1 MKTLLLK
8 YPVFFRFT
16 GAIIL
21 FTLAL
26 IVSGF
31 IDRPVLK
38 QYFPFTSVILLLL
51 VTAVLYK
58 WDNKSLTSIGL
69 NVTFKNLSFF
79 PLGILIGA
87 FAFMI
92 AKYFRGLYTG
102 ESFEFTT
109 ATIDYEV
116 LLYGFYTILPAVI
129 IEELLF
135 RGYVFKKTV
144 EVSNAVVANIIF
156 GVLFMLVHV
165 LDREIIQNKAM
176 VLFLMITIP
185 VGHLLFATALL
196 KSKTLFFPIGIHLGN
211 NWATRHLISKTNNGD
226 SIFYIP
232 ENAPI
237 ETWTDFIIVLIV
249 FNAFFLFVTYVIW
262 KWNGISKKI
271 KAISTFFF

>member
-1 MKTLLLK
+1 MKPLLLK

-31 IDRPVLK
+31 IDRPFLK
-38 QYFPFTSVILLLL
+38 KYFPFTSVILLLL
-51 VTAVLYK
+51 VTALLYK
-58 WDNKSLTSIGL
+58 WDNKSLKSIGL
-69 NVTFKNLSFF
+69 NVTLKNLSFF

-87 FAFMI
+87 MAFMI

-102 ESFEFTT
+102 ESFGLTT
-109 ATIDYEV
+109 AILDYKV

-135 RGYVFKKTV
+135 RGYVFKKIV
-144 EVSNAVVANIIF
+144 EVSNVVIANIIF
-156 GVLFMLVHV
+156 GVLFMLVHI
-165 LDREIIQNKAM
+165 LDREIIQNRAM

-211 NWATRHLISKTNNGD
+211 NWATRHLITKTNNGD
-226 SIFYIP
+226 SIFFIP
-232 ENAPI
+232 DNVPI
-237 ETWTDFIIVLIV
+237 DTWKDFIIVIIV
-249 FNAFFLFVTYVIW
+249 FNAFFLFVTYLIW
-262 KWNGISKKI
+262 KWDIIIVRMKNYL
-271 KAISTFFF
+271 AIF

>member
-1 MKTLLLK
+1 MKSLLLK
-8 YPVFFRFT
+8 YPVFFRYT

-31 IDRPVLK
+31 IDRPILK
-38 QYFPFTSVILLLL
+38 TYFPFTSVILLLL
-51 VTAVLYK
+51 VTALLYK
-58 WDNKSLTSIGL
+58 WDKKSLKSIGL
-69 NVTFKNLSFF
+69 NVTRKNLSFF

-87 FAFMI
+87 IAFMI

-102 ESFEFTT
+102 ELFELTT
-109 ATIDYEV
+109 AVIDYKV
-116 LLYGFYTILPAVI
+116 LLYGFYTILPAVM

-135 RGYVFKKTV
+135 RGYLFKKTV
-144 EVSNAVVANIIF
+144 EVSNVVIANIIF
-156 GVLFMLVHV
+156 GVLFMLVHI
-165 LDREIIQNKAM
+165 LDREIIQHRAM

-196 KSKTLFFPIGIHLGN
+196 KSKTLYFPIGIHLGN
-211 NWATRHLISKTNNGD
+211 NWATRHLITKSNNGE

-237 ETWTDFIIVLIV
+237 DTWTDFIIVLIV
-249 FNAFFLFVTYVIW
+249 FNAFFLFVTFVIW
-262 KWNGISKKI
+262 KWDKI
-271 KAISTFFF
+271 IVRMKNYLAIF

>member
-1 MKTLLLK
+1 MKSLLLK
-8 YPVFFRFT
+8 YPVFFRFV
-16 GAIIL
+16 GAIML

-31 IDRPVLK
+31 IDRPILK
-38 QYFPFTSVILLLL
+38 TYFPFTSVILLLL
-51 VTAVLYK
+51 ATALLFK
-58 WDNKSLTSIGL
+58 WDNKSLKAIGL
-69 NVTFKNLSFF
+69 NVTLKNLSFL
-79 PLGILIGA
+79 PLGIIIGA

-92 AKYFRGLYTG
+92 AKYLRGIYTG
-102 ESFEFTT
+102 ELFELTT
-109 ATIDYEV
+109 VSIDYKV

-135 RGYVFKKTV
+135 RGYVFKKTI
-144 EVSNAVVANIIF
+144 EVSNVVIANIIF
-156 GVLFMLVHV
+156 GVIFMLVHI
-165 LDREIIQNKAM
+165 LDRQIIQNKAM

-211 NWATRHLISKTNNGD
+211 NWATRHLITTTNNGE

-237 ETWTDFIIVLIV
+237 DTWTDFIIVLIV
-249 FNAFFLFVTYVIW
+249 FNAFFLFVTYLIW
-262 KWNGISKKI
+262 KWDKI
-271 KAISTFFF
+271 IVRMKNYLAIF

>member
-1 MKTLLLK
+1 MKSLLIK
-8 YPVFFRFT
+8 YPVFFRFI
-16 GAIIL
+16 GAIML

-31 IDRPVLK
+31 IDRPILK
-38 QYFPFTSVILLLL
+38 RYFPFTSVILLLL
-51 VTAVLYK
+51 VTTLLFR
-58 WDNKSLTSIGL
+58 WDNKSLKAIGL
-69 NVTFKNLSFF
+69 NISYRNLSFL
-79 PLGILIGA
+79 PLGIFIGA

-102 ESFEFTT
+102 ESFELTT
-109 ATIDYEV
+109 AAIDYKV
-116 LLYGFYTILPAVI
+116 LLYGFYTILPTVV

-144 EVSNAVVANIIF
+144 EVSNVVIANVIF
-156 GVLFMLVHV
+156 GVVFMLVHV
-165 LDREIIQNKAM
+165 LDREIFQNKAM

-196 KSKTLFFPIGIHLGN
+196 KSRTLFFPIGIHLGN
-211 NWATRHLISKTNNGD
+211 NWATRHLISNTNNGD

-237 ETWTDFIIVLIV
+237 DTWTDFFIVLFI
-249 FNAFFLFVTYVIW
+249 FNAFFLFITYLIW
-262 KWNGISKKI
+262 KWNGVSKKLR
-271 KAISTFFF
+271 ALRTFF